1 MGIETLRFRL
11 ERVLR
16 IMRQFMPHS
25 NQHIANLTTA
35 PAENFPAFDYDIVR
49 SARRRTIVVQVQRG
63 TVRVRAPHFVG
74 DAEIR
79 GFVDRHR
86 KWIAEKLVQQAHRA
100 AEQSR
105 LAEGGSIFYKGR
117 TLRVHWRSASHSGI
131 TVEGREFIIHG
142 RNLSEERAGRILQQW
157 LIRQARDV
165 LPARS
170 RALAAHLQ
178 VESRFK
184 DVVFRK
190 TRSKWGHCTT
200 AGRIQFN
207 WLIMLAPDAIIDYMI
222 CHEVCHLLHMN
233 HSRQFW
239 EAVESVCPD
248 YRTYVKWLKDHEH
261 RLWV

>member
-1 MGIETLRFRL
+1 
-11 ERVLR
+11 
-16 IMRQFMPHS
+16 MRQFMPHS
-25 NQHIANLTTA
+25 NQHIAHLTTA
-35 PAENFPAFDYDIVR
+35 APPAFDYEIVR
-49 SARRRTIVVQVQRG
+49 SRRRRTIVVQVNRG
-63 TVRVRAPHFVG
+63 IVRVRAPHFVG
-74 DAEIR
+74 DAQIR
-79 GFVDRHR
+79 DFVDRHR
-86 KWIAEKLVQQAHRA
+86 QWIAGKLTQQAHKA

-105 LAEGGSIFYKGR
+105 LTDGGSIFHKGR
-117 TLRVHWRSASHSGI
+117 TLRIRWRPASQSGI

-157 LIRQARDV
+157 LLQQAHGV

-170 RALAAHLQ
+170 RALADHLQ
-178 VESRFK
+178 VGARLK

-190 TRSKWGHCTT
+190 TRSKWGHCTSS
-200 AGRIQFN
+200 GRIQFN

-248 YRTYVKWLKDHEH
+248 YRSYMKWLKEHEH
-261 RLWV
+261 RLWL

>member
-1 MGIETLRFRL
+1 MLRFRL

-25 NQHIANLTTA
+25 NQHIANLTTVA
-35 PAENFPAFDYDIVR
+35 AAKTPALDYDIVR
-49 SARRRTIVVQVQRG
+49 SRRRRTIVVQVHRG
-63 TVRVRAPHFVG
+63 VVRVRAPHFVG

-79 GFVDRHR
+79 DFVDRHQP
-86 KWIAEKLVQQAHRA
+86 WIAEKLAQQVHKAS
-100 AEQSR
+100 EQIR
-105 LAEGGSIFYKGR
+105 LMDGGSIFHKGR
-117 TLRVHWRSASHSGI
+117 TLRIRWRAAGQGGI

-142 RNLSEERAGRILQQW
+142 RSLTEERAGRILQQW
-157 LIRQARDV
+157 LLQQAHSV

-170 RALAAHLQ
+170 QALAAHLQ
-178 VESRFK
+178 VGSRLK
-184 DVVFRK
+184 DVAFRK
-190 TRSKWGHCTT
+190 TRSKWGHCTSS
-200 AGRIQFN
+200 GRIQFN

-248 YRTYVKWLKDHEH
+248 YRIYMKWLKDYEH
-261 RLWV
+261 RLWL